1 MVYSMKTLFSILSVS
16 LLPLSISDAYTFKDL
31 ADSAAVADSLAGFSQ
46 ANPEMHAKLESD
58 FVLLRRTDSLTAR
71 PQSFSD
77 LLKRPM
83 TASPG
88 PIRAKD
94 LEQSVERIKDVF
106 INDLRPRLDSAGVSE
121 ERSRSLRK
129 PITEFQTEDLKLAM
143 DRNDVRLSRFRQK
156 FGPGAPRLNVLEVG
170 FAYLLQGVPG
180 FGPGPKGPGPLE
192 PVCAYS
198 TSYVM
203 VYNGADI
210 PGQLMISSAW
220 ETGLRWYWFGASDSP
235 YSFWS
240 LLKPSYL
247 SIGAAF
253 SSRREWFFLAHDEA
267 WDPGFFVDIGGFK
280 SAVLFGDEI
289 RVFLG
294 RQFQLVPYLF

>member
-1 MVYSMKTLFSILSVS
+1 MKSIWPGFILIFVLLFPRSTLF
-16 LLPLSISDAYTFKDL
+16 AYTFQDL
-31 ADSAAVADSLAGFSQ
+31 ADSATVADSLAGFSS
-46 ANPEMHAKLESD
+46 ASPEMHAKLESD
-58 FVLLRRTDSLTAR
+58 FALLRRADSLTAR
-71 PQSFSD
+71 PQSFPD
-77 LLKRPM
+77 LLKKPFASTPDPVRP
-83 TASPG
+83 
-88 PIRAKD
+88 KD
-94 LEQSVERIKDVF
+94 LQESVERIQDVF
-106 INDLRPRLDSAGVSE
+106 LNDLRPLLDSAGIPA
-121 ERSRSLRK
+121 ERIRSLRK

-143 DRNDVRLSRFRQK
+143 ERNDIRLSRFQQK

-192 PVCAYS
+192 LVCAYS

-210 PGQLMISSAW
+210 PGQFMISSVW
-220 ETGLRWYWFGASDSP
+220 ETGLRWYWFGASNSR

-240 LLKPSYL
+240 MLKPSYF
-247 SIGAAF
+247 SVGGAF
-253 SSRREWFFLAHDEA
+253 SSHRNWFFVAHDEA
-267 WDPGFFVDIGGFK
+267 WEPGFFVDIGGFK
-280 SAVLFGDEI
+280 SAVLFGNEV